1 MSATKRQIEFIEK
14 LQELGATIPC
24 NDHDNPSAEMFESV
38 ANADKYIKQWGH
50 LNLKNYTKLRPDEY
64 GGVPNY

>member
-14 LQELGATIPC
+14 LQELGAPIPC
-24 NDHDNPSAEMFESV
+24 DDHDNPSTEMFESV
-38 ANADKYIKQWGH
+38 VNADKYIKQWGH

-64 GGVPNY
+64 GGVPNH